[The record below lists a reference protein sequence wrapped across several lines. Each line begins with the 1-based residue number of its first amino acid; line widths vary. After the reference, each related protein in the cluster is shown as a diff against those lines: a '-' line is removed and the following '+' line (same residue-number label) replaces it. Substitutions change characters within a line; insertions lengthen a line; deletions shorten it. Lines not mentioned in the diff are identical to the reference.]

1 MPGYGLLSIESVNKE
16 VIVVGIRISFER
28 NMLIAEQFL
37 TKRLGK
43 EIRKA
48 SNQFLQMA
56 ELGIYPQACNFL
68 KITYHLHSAYEKSNI
83 IERTIQYIKD
93 RTEMFD
99 DYFPC
104 RKDNCKLVH
113 ITNWLKLFVDMYNQ
127 IQRTGPVSP
136 TSPFIHVL
144 PQRRTSVRRV
154 YIS

>member
-1 MPGYGLLSIESVNKE
+1 
-16 VIVVGIRISFER
+16 
-28 NMLIAEQFL
+28 MLIAEQFL

-48 SNQFLQMA
+48 STYFLQMVV

-68 KITYHLHSAYEKSNI
+68 KITHHLHSAYEKSII

-127 IQRTGPVSP
+127 IK
-136 TSPFIHVL
+136 
-144 PQRRTSVRRV
+144 
-154 YIS
+154 